1 LIEFDVNTILMPLVT
16 KIIEQKRRPNR
27 RNIYLDGR
35 FVFGLNDNVVAR
47 FRLREGMVISAEMV
61 AEIAAGEVRQECF
74 DYAMKYLQMRLH
86 STAEL
91 RRKLV
96 RREYGEAVVD
106 GVIADLLRMGYLD
119 DARFAKTKA
128 MSAAEHKH
136 HGRRRAFMELIK
148 AGVKK
153 DVADAALSDV
163 YEKADSTAAARLLA
177 EKKAASLKKLEPAVA
192 RRRLAGM
199 LMRRGFDYETIK
211 PVIDQVLGGGG
222 DQEADSTQGSGV

>member
-1 LIEFDVNTILMPLVT
+1 MPVIT
-16 KIIEQKRRPNR
+16 KIVEQKKRPNR
-27 RNIYLDGR
+27 RNVYLDGA
-35 FVFGLNDNVVAR
+35 FAFGLSDNVVAR
-47 FRLREGMVISAEMV
+47 FRLREGMVISPEMV
-61 AEIAAGEVRQECF
+61 AEIAQGEVRQECF

-86 STAEL
+86 SAAEL

-96 RREYGEAVVD
+96 RREYGDGVVD

-153 DVADAALSDV
+153 EVADAALNDV
-163 YEKADSTAAARLLA
+163 YTKTDSLEAARLLA
-177 EKKAASLKKLEPAVA
+177 EKKAGSLKRLDPVVA

-211 PVIDQVLGGGG
+211 PVIDGVLGGG
-222 DQEADSTQGSGV
+222 E